1 MTRDRCR
8 QTRHY
13 LLIRNKW
20 VLFASMSHDT
30 FTVDELDLRIVH
42 ALQINP
48 RAPWSLVASVV
59 EADRATVMRRWRRM
73 EETGAAWVS
82 CYPVETSELALAF
95 VEISCLHGQT
105 LEVAARLA
113 ADPHAASVN
122 AYAGSR
128 DLLLEVVTRNQRDQ
142 SRYVLERLG
151 AVPGIREVRTHQSA
165 AYYRDAS
172 HWRLGLLDPTAERR
186 LAALAAPSGRTSR
199 AADSPTTVTDA
210 QRELVYELAADPRMP
225 VADLAARL
233 GVSRATAHRRLTE
246 LLAGSPFMRCE
257 LARSLTPW
265 PVSAVFFL
273 RCPADKIDVTAQAL
287 SKLREVRAVMATVGP
302 FNLYLSAWVRTVSD
316 VYLLESQLVAR
327 LPHVQVADRA
337 FAIRPVKLMGQL
349 LNEDGLR
356 IGTVPIDLR
365 GSPLELV

>member
-1 MTRDRCR
+1 
-8 QTRHY
+8 
-13 LLIRNKW
+13 
-20 VLFASMSHDT
+20 MSHDT

-59 EADRATVMRRWRRM
+59 EADRATVLRRWRRM
-73 EETGAAWVS
+73 EETGVAWVS
-82 CYPVETSELALAF
+82 CYPVETSELTLAF
-95 VEISCLHGQT
+95 VEISCLHGQS
-105 LEVAARLA
+105 LQVAARLA

-122 AYAGSR
+122 VYAGSR
-128 DLLLEVVTRNQRDQ
+128 DLLAEVVTRNQRDQ
-142 SRYVLERLG
+142 SRYVLERLA

-172 HWRLGLLDPTAERR
+172 HWRLGLLDSTAERR
-186 LAALAAPSGRTSR
+186 LAAPSARTSR
-199 AADSPTTVTDA
+199 AADSPAIVTDA
-210 QRELVYELAADPRMP
+210 QRELAYELAADPRMA

-246 LLAGSPFMRCE
+246 LLARSPFMRCE
-257 LARSLTPW
+257 LARTLTPW

-302 FNLYLSAWVRTVSD
+302 FNLYLSAWVRSVSD

-327 LPHVQVADRA
+327 LPHVQVTDRA
-337 FAIRPVKLMGQL
+337 FVIRPVKLMGQL

-365 GSPLELV
+365 QSPLQLA

>member
-1 MTRDRCR
+1 MRPDRCR

-13 LLIRNKW
+13 LLICNKW
-20 VLFASMSHDT
+20 VLFTDMSHDT

-48 RAPWSLVASVV
+48 RAPWSVVASVV
-59 EADRATVMRRWRRM
+59 EADRATVLRRWRRM
-73 EETGAAWVS
+73 EEAGAAWVS
-82 CYPVETSELALAF
+82 CYPVETSEPTLAF
-95 VEISCLHGQT
+95 VEINCLHGQS
-105 LEVAARLA
+105 LQVAARLA

-128 DLLLEVVTRNQRDQ
+128 DLLLEVITQNQRDQ
-142 SRYVLERLG
+142 SRYVLERL
-151 AVPGIREVRTHQSA
+151 AAIPGIREVRTHHAA

-172 HWRLGLLDPTAERR
+172 YWRLGLLDSAAERR
-186 LAALAAPSGRTSR
+186 LADLASPSARNR
-199 AADSPTTVTDA
+199 QVAAGPAIVTDA
-210 QRELVYELAADPRMP
+210 QRELAYELAVDPRMP

-302 FNLYLSAWVRTVSD
+302 FNLYLSAWVRSVSD

-337 FAIRPVKLMGQL
+337 FVIRPVKLMGQL

-365 GSPLELV
+365 KSPLQLA